1 MSTVSTEGKL
11 DWCLGSEYALR
22 TIVAYLQLGFSLGA
36 VQARHACV
44 PYKLAAYKA
53 KCAWRY
59 SIADVPEDGPVYLDE
74 GCSTDNAARTTN
86 DRAVEKAAPPCAQA
100 SGTIDPKLFL
110 AELLAKFDSLAAIT
124 HGEAVD
130 VRLLQRLM
138 HQDILVCE
146 QRKAQAAAGA
156 AMPSSSSHASEENIV
171 FCLAETDATYASVV
185 AAGHPVTIT
194 YRDLVV
200 LITLLSEAI
209 AWDLLWIHEGQDRQR
224 KRQQSKVVD
233 AAAVVPLLP
242 PRTIEADCIALMLPN
257 SVEYN
262 AVWMAAARSGPLH
275 TLLDVLYRN
284 SNSEHPKA
292 ERGTYRPC
300 RTALLNTNLAS
311 NAMLYHAIECS
322 GSIMV
327 VIDVAYVPLLFCSGK
342 SDDADDGQNMAPK
355 LELNVPLHVKR
366 IYLWRSTNAAG
377 QSVSAAMTT
386 DMEEL
391 LRAFNA
397 DAYGSADSLKAADAS
412 ACDNALTPPSKPLL
426 DLYNVVKPFFLR
438 AQAIP
443 AFTIGEM
450 RHTYL
455 ISSPR
460 ARLLMHAIL
469 SRPPPSWK
477 SLLALN
483 KPASPKNGSA
493 DPYATAAGSVRSR
506 QQLQQYKAKMAS
518 ILSRLLCRFHHT
530 QPILFIYTSG
540 TTGLPKAARFSNLR
554 FFATSFLSCVL
565 HYRDK
570 IAETVVQQ
578 MDEVDYVAARPAPAV
593 TASAPELSQPPQQQ
607 QQQISSFDPA
617 SLTKSPAPG
626 KSEAA
631 NTKEEAAQPS
641 IASSNEHH
649 CPVVPNV
656 FGIDSLDL
664 MRRKRSI
671 VEATL
676 FAILSVCLWC
686 LRFFAAVFGLEY
698 FLVAA
703 VEQRRY
709 TPAQLA
715 AIENERRLITLYNCL
730 PMYHTV
736 GSVFCLGHL
745 LHALEE
751 QQHAWTQIRRCAP
764 RHTRLAATV
773 PTVRMIIRS
782 KFSASQFRNDL
793 QRYRVTVV
801 QYIGELLRYAVLYER
816 SHPPVRAESAS
827 AGPTAEAA
835 ATTETDALAALN
847 RTTWR
852 VPYAFGNGLRQDIW
866 LECMRRLNI
875 AHPVEFYSSTEGN
888 IFLLNLFGMPGIV
901 GHIPRF
907 PRPIEW
913 LSMQYFPIFPFR
925 VLRFDEAAQQVYR
938 DPKTGYCEHCAVGDA
953 GEVVGEV
960 IEGFDMFAL
969 RRFDGYHKA
978 NHGAASA
985 DGFSTGNSGGGPK
998 TKSAVAVDQEEDRAA
1013 RERKVIRHVL
1023 WPHRHDCYFL
1033 SGDLIRMDRFGFCT
1047 FVDRVGDTFRWKG
1060 ETVSTLEV
1068 SNALNSI
1075 HTTRIGVQEAVVYGV
1090 ELPGREGRAGMAM
1103 LSLQTR
1109 HLSSSSDGCSST
1121 SPESTPSRSSSP
1133 WRPQPLTLVEE
1144 RRFLQDDLY
1153 GFLTGKVRRNGDGT
1167 ANQAML
1173 PAYAIPLFL
1182 RVQEPAADD
1191 DDDGG
1196 HVINSSGPWSKKHAV
1211 LEDATQIS
1219 TFKYK
1224 KGVLVKQGYKFD
1236 GSSTTCAEVPAS
1248 AWGGGGGHISGG
1260 TEATTTPYVRI
1271 YVLVS
1276 NQAMLKELALPPVG
1290 SKGASNATRAA
1301 GYVPLTAATRALLG
1315 EQMEKCGW

>member
-11 DWCLGSEYALR
+11 DWYLGGEYALR
-22 TIVAYLQLGFSLGA
+22 TIGAYLQLGISLGA

-53 KCAWRY
+53 KCVWRCN
-59 SIADVPEDGPVYLDE
+59 IADAPEDGPIYFDE
-74 GCSTDNAARTTN
+74 ECSTKNVARTSTG
-86 DRAVEKAAPPCAQA
+86 RAVERAASWCAQA
-100 SGTIDPKLFL
+100 SDAIDPKFFL

-138 HQDILVCE
+138 HQDLLVCR
-146 QRKAQAAAGA
+146 QREAQVAAGA
-156 AMPSSSSHASEENIV
+156 AVPSGSSSSSGSGGIHASEENIV
-171 FCLAETDATYASVV
+171 FRLAETDATYASVV

-224 KRQQSKVVD
+224 KHQQSKVVD
-233 AAAVVPLLP
+233 AAALMQLPPPP
-242 PRTIEADCIALMLPN
+242 PRTIEADCLALMLPN

-275 TLLDVLYRN
+275 TLLEVLYRN
-284 SNSEHPKA
+284 SNSEHPMV
-292 ERGTYRPC
+292 ERGAYRPC

-322 GSIMV
+322 GSTMIVMH
-327 VIDVAYVPLLFCSGK
+327 VAYVPLLFRSGK
-342 SDDADDGQNMAPK
+342 GDDADDDQSATLKM
-355 LELNVPLHVKR
+355 ELHVPSHVKR

-377 QSVSAAMTT
+377 QPIHSAMTAE
-386 DMEEL
+386 MEEM

-397 DAYGSADSLKAADAS
+397 QAYGNADSLKAADGS
-412 ACDNALTPPSKPLL
+412 VDDSCLTPPSTPLL
-426 DLYNVVKPFFLR
+426 DLYDVVKPFFLR
-438 AQAIP
+438 AQAVP

-460 ARLLMHAIL
+460 ARLLMQVIL
-469 SRPPPSWK
+469 SHPPPSWK
-477 SLLALN
+477 SLLALSP
-483 KPASPKNGSA
+483 PASAKNDSSGPSA
-493 DPYATAAGSVRSR
+493 TVAGSVRGQ

-518 ILSRLLCRFHHT
+518 ILSRLLRRFHHT
-530 QPILFIYTSG
+530 QPILLIYTSG
-540 TTGLPKAARFSNLR
+540 TTGLPKAARFSHLR
-554 FFATSFLSCVL
+554 FFATGFLSRVL

-578 MDEVDYVAARPAPAV
+578 MDEVDYVAAHPAPAAA
-593 TASAPELSQPPQQQ
+593 ASATELPLQQRQ
-607 QQQISSFDPA
+607 TSSSFPT
-617 SLTKSPAPG
+617 SLTKPPASG
-626 KSEAA
+626 KTEDGG
-631 NTKEEAAQPS
+631 QPS

-649 CPVVPNV
+649 CPVVPHV
-656 FGIDSLDL
+656 FGIDSLDF
-664 MRRKRSI
+664 MRRKRNI
-671 VEATL
+671 VEAAL
-676 FAILSVCLWC
+676 FAMMSVCLWF
-686 LRFFAAVFGLEY
+686 LRLFAAPFGLEY

-715 AIENERRLITLYNCL
+715 AIENERRLITLYDCL

-751 QQHAWTQIRRCAP
+751 QQRAWSQIRRCAP
-764 RHTRLAATV
+764 RHIRLAATV
-773 PTVRMIIRS
+773 PTVRMILRS

-793 QRYRVTVV
+793 QRYHVTVV
-801 QYIGELLRYAVLYER
+801 QYIGEVLRYAVLYER
-816 SHPPVRAESAS
+816 SHPPVRATPTS
-827 AGPTAEAA
+827 AGPTAKTAVG
-835 ATTETDALAALN
+835 TETDALAALN

-875 AHPVEFYSSTEGN
+875 SHPVEFYSSTEGN

-925 VLRFDEAAQQVYR
+925 VLRFDEEAQQVYR
-938 DPKTGYCEHCAVGDA
+938 DPKTGYCEHCPVGDA

-960 IEGFDMFAL
+960 IEGFDIFAL
-969 RRFDGYHKA
+969 RRFDGYQTSNHSAIAANDISLGNANGGTKA
-978 NHGAASA
+978 KRAI
-985 DGFSTGNSGGGPK
+985 
-998 TKSAVAVDQEEDRAA
+998 AVDQEEDKAA
-1013 RERKVIRHVL
+1013 RERKVVRHVL
-1023 WPHRHDCYFL
+1023 WPHRNDCYFL

-1121 SPESTPSRSSSP
+1121 SPEMTPSRSRSP
-1133 WRPQPLTLVEE
+1133 SQPPSLILAEE

-1182 RVQEPAADD
+1182 RVQDPVAD

-1196 HVINSSGPWSKKHAV
+1196 NGSNASGSWSKRHSV
-1211 LEDATQIS
+1211 SEDATQTS

-1224 KGVLVKQGYKFD
+1224 KGILVKQGYEFD

-1248 AWGGGGGHISGG
+1248 AWGSGG
-1260 TEATTTPYVRI
+1260 SSIIGVNEATTTPYVRI

-1276 NQAMLKELALPPVG
+1276 NQTVLKELALPPVG
-1290 SKGASNATRAA
+1290 SKGGRNATRTA
-1301 GYVPLTAATRALLG
+1301 GYVPLTASTRALLG
-1315 EQMEKCGW
+1315 ENMEKCGW